1 MSKVRIPVRINSSS
15 AVRSFPEARADVS
28 VRGPAVT
35 ERMARES
42 DVIRNSTRQATGSPF
57 KSQPVLGTAKTSS
70 SANNPRPCESDGA
83 SEAWRDR
90 ALRLQ
95 AEMENFRKRQMR
107 LSHDRVQSDRE
118 RLLRSFLEVADD
130 IARALE
136 FKVSESDDSLRE
148 GVRLTHRRLMGIL
161 DREGVVSVEAIG
173 KPFDPT
179 VHEAVG
185 TVPGELAASPPDTVV
200 EVVREGYMFNGRLLR
215 PARVVVAT

>member
-1 MSKVRIPVRINSSS
+1 MNHCQCHRSSCANHFHTKLVTTSPKAKIPNVEHVEFSEEEAL
-15 AVRSFPEARADVS
+15 AVATKIV
-28 VRGPAVT
+28 
-35 ERMARES
+35 RMA
-42 DVIRNSTRQATGSPF
+42 V
-57 KSQPVLGTAKTSS
+57 
-70 SANNPRPCESDGA
+70 
-83 SEAWRDR
+83 
-90 ALRLQ
+90 
-95 AEMENFRKRQMR
+95 ENFRKRQMR

-130 IARALE
+130 IARALV
-136 FKVSESDDSLRE
+136 FGGSEPDDTLRE
-148 GVRLTHRRLMGIL
+148 GVQLTHRRLTGIL